1 MVLEMEKTGG
11 RLSGEPASFVWT
23 THLTDFE
30 PVGVE
35 ERLRHATMPVPWC
48 PTFNWAP
55 DQLGTRGSLD
65 PVAQEQRVLLIGAGA
80 LGSLFAENWVRAG
93 GVPQRSIANYQHSQ
107 LNISNGAFP

>member
-1 MVLEMEKTGG
+1 
-11 RLSGEPASFVWT
+11 
-23 THLTDFE
+23 
-30 PVGVE
+30 
-35 ERLRHATMPVPWC
+35 MPVPWC